1 MAAQNQTPTMKIQ
14 VGSLSDGIHTYAFEA
29 ESSEL
34 ALGESFTRQVIVEAR
49 LDKAGGQIY
58 LTAAVRSAG
67 KFLCDRCTSEFT
79 RELPSSYHMYYV
91 WDAAD
96 TDRFDPAEVQVIS
109 PSLNVIDIS
118 EDVRQTVLLSL
129 PLKLLCDDTC
139 KGLCPHCGKN
149 RNLEPCDCRDEL
161 TDSRWDKLRALRDG
175 TSS

>member
-1 MAAQNQTPTMKIQ
+1 MAAQNLTATMKIQ

-34 ALGESFTRQVIVEAR
+34 ALGDEFTRQVEVEAR
-49 LDKAGGQIY
+49 LDKAGSQIY
-58 LTAAVRSAG
+58 LTVAARSTG
-67 KFLCDRCTSEFT
+67 KFLCDRCAAEFT
-79 RELPSSYHMYYV
+79 RELLSSYHMYYV
-91 WDAAD
+91 WDASE

-118 EDVRQTVLLSL
+118 EDVRQTVLLSV
-129 PLKLLCDDTC
+129 PLKRLCGDNC
-139 KGLCPHCGKN
+139 KGLCPICGKN
-149 RNLEPCDCRDEL
+149 RTIELCDCRDEL

>member
-1 MAAQNQTPTMKIQ
+1 MAAQNETATMKIQ
-14 VGSLSDGIHTYAFEA
+14 VGSLSDGIHSYAFEA

-34 ALGESFTRQVIVEAR
+34 ALGEDFTRQVIVEAR
-49 LDKAGGQIY
+49 LDKAGSQIY
-58 LTAAVRSAG
+58 LTVAARSMG
-67 KFLCDRCTSEFT
+67 KFLCDRCTAEFT

-91 WDAAD
+91 WDASE

-118 EDVRQTVLLSL
+118 EDVRQTVLLSV
-129 PLKLLCDDTC
+129 PLKRLCSDNC
-139 KGLCPHCGKN
+139 KGLCPVCGKN
-149 RNLEPCDCRDEL
+149 RNHEPCDCRDEL